1 MADCV
6 KFGDSP
12 QVLYLY
18 DMKIRI
24 KDNSI
29 RFRLTQGDVKEF
41 KETGKVQA
49 TTAFLNNTFY
59 YTLEKTTLPNLQATF
74 QDNNIQIN
82 IPINIADNWTNTDNI
97 GFTENILIKDNLYLK
112 ILVEKDLKCL
122 EPRVGEDESD
132 NYQRK
137 GELL

>member
-24 KDNSI
+24 KDHSI
-29 RFRLTQGDVKEF
+29 RFRLNQSEVKEF
-41 KETGKVQA
+41 KETGKIQA
-49 TTAFLNNTFY
+49 QTAFPNNTFY
-59 YTLEKTTLPNLQATF
+59 YTLQKETLPHLKATF

-82 IPINIADNWTNTDNI
+82 IPTNIANDWTDTDNV
-97 GFTENILIKDNLYLK
+97 GFTENILVKDNLYLN
-112 ILVEKDLKCL
+112 ILVEKDFKCL
-122 EPRVGEDESD
+122 EIRIGEDESD
-132 NYQRK
+132 NYERIV
-137 GELL
+137 E